1 MKNLLPQPDEFY
13 VGYIS
18 SAPEKTSA
26 FIRKLISVV
35 VILFIILAGT
45 LSLNQKQ
52 FSSTD
57 FEYGVNTTL
66 SGLLVKSPVPHL
78 RISLGKNSEGKELFQ
93 MVLLVGSG
101 KHGADDLIEKKFVS
115 SIVTIKGYLIYGDG
129 KAILQINDVNDIT
142 LNERNV
148 TNSEL
153 KVESFSKGET
163 ISVTGEITDPKCYFG
178 VMKPGEGK
186 AHRSCAI
193 RCIAGGIPPVLK
205 TNTSDYFLLVN
216 ENFESLN
223 ADVLP
228 IVGDVVSFDGEVVE
242 LDDWKI
248 LKVKTQQIKELA
260 QHIQQRNE
268 LITMEATMTF
278 CSH

>member
-18 SAPEKTSA
+18 SAPQRTSA

-35 VILFIILAGT
+35 VILVIILAGT